1 MVDDALQLVWVS
13 VLGRQDTAGP
23 SELFCWTQ
31 LPAAAAAA
39 ASHEANGSG
48 ESAPNGS
55 FAWRQYSKQQ
65 LGLQLMTVFIHLL
78 VCWLFSQI
86 SDLSVSP

>member
-1 MVDDALQLVWVS
+1 MVNDALQLVCVF

-39 ASHEANGSG
+39 AASHEANGSG

-55 FAWRQYSKQQ
+55 FAWRQNSKQQ
-65 LGLQLMTVFIHLL
+65 LGLQLMIHPL

-86 SDLSVSP
+86 FVLSVSL